1 MQVFKSLAVCFNEYI
16 VIGTTKEDSRPS
28 NKGGFFSTFFLIVF
42 DLFFVLL
49 FFLSSEHGEVKVKKD
64 LDWEIAP
71 KSVSFF
77 FLSLYLSLI
86 PCLRQEKHSA
96 TQKSHREERGRE
108 KRQVRKRTKQS
119 MKRRVVKSIGY
130 IRPIGCCAL
139 FNYIVRFFSLSL
151 FCHSLFRSP
160 TTLLTSMTPHHTTPT
175 RPALYALHITQS
187 SSAAFV
193 VVALPPAAANAFW
206 STVN

>member
-1 MQVFKSLAVCFNEYI
+1 MQVFKSLAVCFNEHI

-77 FLSLYLSLI
+77 F
-86 PCLRQEKHSA
+86 P
-96 TQKSHREERGRE
+96 
-108 KRQVRKRTKQS
+108 
-119 MKRRVVKSIGY
+119 
-130 IRPIGCCAL
+130 
-139 FNYIVRFFSLSL
+139 FSLSL
-151 FCHSLFRSP
+151 SHSL
-160 TTLLTSMTPHHTTPT
+160 
-175 RPALYALHITQS
+175 
-187 SSAAFV
+187 SSAGKTFGDTKK
-193 VVALPPAAANAFW
+193 PPGRERERKKTSA
-206 STVN
+206 

>member
-1 MQVFKSLAVCFNEYI
+1 MQVFKSLAVCFNEHI

-108 KRQVRKRTKQS
+108 KRQVRKRKNEA
-119 MKRRVVKSIGY
+119 KCEKKSGQIHWLY
-130 IRPIGCCAL
+130 STNWMLRSL
-139 FNYIVRFFSLSL
+139 QLHRSFFFSLALLPFSL
-151 FCHSLFRSP
+151 PLPYH
-160 TTLLTSMTPHHTTPT
+160 TSHINDTTPHQPGQPFMRCTS
-175 RPALYALHITQS
+175 RSLLL
-187 SSAAFV
+187 
-193 VVALPPAAANAFW
+193 LPLL
-206 STVN
+206 